1 MVVSL
6 SHAKKQ
12 YGQGVPFKADLDEFI
27 RALLFYG
34 EMQFDHKNATYC
46 VIAYRDPNGTLI
58 KIALCG
64 ETIRQEFLSA
74 EEFKERAHI
83 DGKKIKNIWD
93 EVNAPRYM

>member
-1 MVVSL
+1 MSL
-6 SHAKKQ
+6 YEHCSFTVKCNS
-12 YGQGVPFKADLDEFI
+12 I
-27 RALLFYG
+27 T
-34 EMQFDHKNATYC
+34 KNATYC

-74 EEFKERAHI
+74 EEFKEWAHI
-83 DGKKIKNIWD
+83 DGRKIKDIWD